1 MVFEVEAALL
11 VHHHRS
17 VRSRLACN
25 LKSCGKG
32 AYDDLTSYKGH
43 SRVGFMMKNTHMPSD
58 EAALIDFAEDV
69 LMAVSVIQLPDSKAI
84 TATGNVSVHE
94 SFSNVRAA

>member
-1 MVFEVEAALL
+1 
-11 VHHHRS
+11 
-17 VRSRLACN
+17 
-25 LKSCGKG
+25 
-32 AYDDLTSYKGH
+32 
-43 SRVGFMMKNTHMPSD
+43 MMKNTHMPSD